1 MSVLRSGCLWRLL
14 PHDLPNWSTVYLCF
28 HEWKRA
34 GIWEQV
40 NAALR
45 RQLRVTRGREAEPSA
60 AILDSQSIKT
70 SAVRGDE
77 RGYDAAKK
85 IQGRKRQRH
94 GRHARAVDRRQSA
107 RG

>member
-1 MSVLRSGCLWRLL
+1 MVRVCL
-14 PHDLPNWSTVYLCF
+14 
-28 HEWKRA
+28 
-34 GIWEQV
+34 
-40 NAALR
+40 
-45 RQLRVTRGREAEPSA
+45 GRDPEPRA

-94 GRHARAVDRRQSA
+94 GRHPRAVDLRQSA